1 MVQAHTGRRD
11 WSLKGTPHTLDISQ
25 PSGFPPDLHSGSA
38 FNAATDWPSAVLDV
52 RAMEEADQITAEAGS
67 SDISMMANA
76 GRAVADE
83 VVSRWSARPTV
94 VLCGPGQ
101 DGGEGFVVASL
112 LEAAGWPVRLARL
125 GPDTSDASQ
134 YHSQAWAGK
143 VEELTPQFLDGAELV
158 VDALYGAG
166 LSRPLEGMARETL
179 ATAARKGLPIVAI
192 DVPSGLVGDTGESL
206 GAVSSVL
213 TVTFFRKKPAHLLL
227 PGKALCGEV
236 VVKDIGTSEL
246 ILQKMVPHTFE
257 NHPRLW
263 LRHLPRPRWE
273 DDKYQRGYA
282 LISGGYPLTGA
293 AKLAARAADR
303 AGAGLITVA
312 VPEVAFP
319 IYAAAFTSIMVQSLA
334 EPGQFAGLLADPRI
348 SAVLIGPGASPG
360 QETRERVLACLASG
374 RPLVLDAG
382 ALTAFCEDPSTLD
395 RAIVGPCILT
405 PHEGEFQR
413 LFAAEGCKLDRARAA
428 AGRSLAVVIL
438 KGSDT
443 VIAAPDGRVIINT
456 NAPAGLAT
464 AGAGDVLSGFLVGL
478 MAQGMKPFWAAAAAV
493 WLHGA
498 AASEFGP
505 GLIADDLPEILPRV
519 LSRLLD

>member
-1 MVQAHTGRRD
+1 M
-11 WSLKGTPHTLDISQ
+11 LDISQ

-52 RAMEEADQITAEAGS
+52 RAMEEADRITAQAGTS
-67 SDISMMANA
+67 QIAQMANA
-76 GRAVADE
+76 GGAVAE
-83 VVSRWSARPTV
+83 EIVSRWSARATV
-94 VLCGPGQ
+94 VLCGSGHN
-101 DGGEGFVVASL
+101 GGEGFVVARQ
-112 LEAAGWPVRLARL
+112 LEAAGWPVRLARF
-125 GPDTSDASQ
+125 GAPDQASDASLH
-134 YHSQAWAGK
+134 HSKAWVGQI
-143 VEELTPQFLDGAELV
+143 EELTPQVLEGAELV
-158 VDALYGAG
+158 VDALYGGG

-179 ATAARKGLPIVAI
+179 ATASRMGLPIVAI

-206 GAVSSVL
+206 GAISSVL

-227 PGKALCGEV
+227 PGRALCGEV
-236 VVKDIGTSEL
+236 VVKDIGTSEA
-246 ILQKMVPHTFE
+246 ILQQMVPHTFE

-273 DDKYQRGYA
+273 DTKYQRGHA
-282 LISGGYPLTGA
+282 LISGGYPLTGS

-303 AGAGLITVA
+303 IGAGLITVA

-319 IYAAAFTSIMVQSLA
+319 IYAASFTSVMVHSLG
-334 EPGQFAGLLADPRI
+334 EPGQFAGLLADSRI
-348 SAVLIGPGASPG
+348 SAVLIGPGASSAP
-360 QETRERVLACLASG
+360 EARERVLACLASA
-374 RPLVLDAG
+374 RPVVLDAG
-382 ALTAFCEDPSTLD
+382 ALTAFCEDPSQLD
-395 RAIVGPCILT
+395 RAIIGPCILT

-413 LFAAEGCKLDRARAA
+413 LFEAEGCKLQRTRAA

-443 VIAAPDGRVIINT
+443 VIAAPDGRVIINA
-456 NAPAGLAT
+456 NAPPGLAT

-493 WLHGA
+493 WLHGE

-505 GLIADDLPEILPRV
+505 GLIADDLPELLPRV
-519 LSRLLD
+519 LTRLFE